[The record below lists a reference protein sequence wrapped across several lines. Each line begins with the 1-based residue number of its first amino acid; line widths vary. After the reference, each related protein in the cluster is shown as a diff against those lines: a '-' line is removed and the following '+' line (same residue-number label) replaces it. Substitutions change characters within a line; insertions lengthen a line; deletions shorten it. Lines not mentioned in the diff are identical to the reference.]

1 MQLEVKGENN
11 IQYIVDTAFDLK
23 EKYSTSNLTGK
34 RDHSTDVFSCFV
46 DPKFFVL
53 LELVFKIF
61 SKKVCMYVY
70 LYIYVHFFKFMFSC
84 LVTD

>member
-34 RDHSTDVFSCFV
+34 RDHSHRCILLFCGPQILCVSGTCF
-46 DPKFFVL
+46 
-53 LELVFKIF
+53 
-61 SKKVCMYVY
+61 
-70 LYIYVHFFKFMFSC
+70 
-84 LVTD
+84 